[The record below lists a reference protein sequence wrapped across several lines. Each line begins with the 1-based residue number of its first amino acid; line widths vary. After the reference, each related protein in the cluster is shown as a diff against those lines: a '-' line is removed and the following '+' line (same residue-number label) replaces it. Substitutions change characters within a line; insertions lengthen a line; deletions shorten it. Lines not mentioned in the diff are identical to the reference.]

1 MLGKHRWHPDSLTRV
16 VSLYGWPLVWMNWI
30 RPNISQ
36 TAESKQMRSLL
47 TPEIRGSNPYIS
59 NFYSQSTVLK
69 RLKYRKRGR
78 EWAKKET
85 NEDPKS
91 ILPERWQQYIGWRL
105 LRQNVKIFS
114 KSLLLPASHLI
125 SGIINGLRDLHICV
139 GLGVYV
145 CVFESSKWKDG
156 GRYNTRYMVRDHFS
170 KGLVVFLVRQI
181 WFVHWD

>member
-16 VSLYGWPLVWMNWI
+16 VSLYGWPPVWMNSI

-36 TAESKQMRSLL
+36 AAESKQMRSLL

-114 KSLLLPASHLI
+114 KSLLLPAKPHI
-125 SGIINGLRDLHICV
+125 SFQALLMGWETSIFVLDWVCMCVYLRALSGKMEVGTTLGTWYGIT
-139 GLGVYV
+139 
-145 CVFESSKWKDG
+145 SA
-156 GRYNTRYMVRDHFS
+156 
-170 KGLVVFLVRQI
+170 KGWSF
-181 WFVHWD
+181 F